1 MSAEPVLV
9 GAVRDALAGAG
20 DGERAR
26 QQQAYMKSAM
36 PYRGLSAPE
45 LRTLLRPVLAG
56 HRLGDPDTW
65 RATARELW
73 DGATHREEWY
83 ATIAL
88 LRHRHYADWV
98 DPDLLPL
105 LHHLVVTGAWWDVVD
120 EVASHLVGGVLAGH
134 RAEVTPVVR
143 RWASAEDS
151 MWVRR
156 TAILA
161 QLRHRGD
168 TDTALL
174 ADAIGANLEGTTYGS
189 EFFVRKAI
197 GWALREH
204 SRTDADWVRTY
215 VAAHAER
222 LSPLSRREALRRV
235 DRRASGPVGP
245 HVGPEDQTG
254 TSSTAPTA

>member
-1 MSAEPVLV
+1 MAFIVSMSVPGVRPF
-9 GAVRDALAGAG
+9 RDAGPVARHDLVAEIRRRLAAAG
-20 DGERAR
+20 NPERAR
-26 QQQAYMKSAM
+26 AQQAYMKSAM
-36 PYRGLSAPE
+36 PFHGISAPE
-45 LRTLLRPVLAG
+45 LRVLLRPVLD
-56 HRLGDPDTW
+56 DPAYRIEGRREW
-65 RATARELW
+65 EATVRELW

-83 ATIAL
+83 AAIAL
-88 LRHRHYADWV
+88 LRHRYYAAWV

-120 EVASHLVGGVLAGH
+120 EVASHLVGGVLSGH
-134 RAEVTPVVR
+134 RVETTPVVR

-151 MWVRR
+151 LWVRR

-168 TDTALL
+168 TDTTLL
-174 ADAIGANLEGTTYGS
+174 AAAIGANLEGTTYGS

-222 LSPLSRREALRRV
+222 LSPLSRREALRLV
-235 DRRASGPVGP
+235 D
-245 HVGPEDQTG
+245 
-254 TSSTAPTA
+254 